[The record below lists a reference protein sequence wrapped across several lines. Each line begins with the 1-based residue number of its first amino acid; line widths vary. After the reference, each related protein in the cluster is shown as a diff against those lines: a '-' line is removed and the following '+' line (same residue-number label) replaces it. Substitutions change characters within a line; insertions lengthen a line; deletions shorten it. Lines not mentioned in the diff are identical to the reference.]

1 MFCAHCGKEIP
12 DIAAFCPYCGTA
24 VASFGDDK
32 SEPANEPVMD
42 VSQRVKEDGNSFHSD
57 NAFDSSE
64 FDRFMTRQEELETLY
79 QIKDV
84 MQEYEST
91 RKAADQ
97 YEEEAKALS
106 HWWCG
111 KAGYPTAC
119 YHAKNPFVMFGLIA
133 DIVLLLLTY
142 VLLFSFEK
150 PTTLVRYL
158 AVVLIGFYVIYYY
171 SYIGSLKKKA
181 SVCRAKQDKIIT
193 EKGDLLDHLP
203 DDMQDLSK
211 VDYLIHTLE
220 DNLAPSLQ
228 EAIKRARM
236 R

>member
-24 VASFGDDK
+24 VVPFEDDK
-32 SEPANEPVMD
+32 NEPADEPAVD
-42 VSQRVKEDGNSFHSD
+42 VSQRVEEGKNSFHPD
-57 NAFDSSE
+57 NAFDSSAP
-64 FDRFMTRQEELETLY
+64 DRPMTQQEELETLY
-79 QIKDV
+79 QIKGV
-84 MQEYEST
+84 MQEYESA

-97 YEEEAKALS
+97 YEDEAKILS

-111 KAGYPTAC
+111 KDGYPTAC
-119 YHAKNPFVMFGLIA
+119 YRAQNPIVIFGLFASI
-133 DIVLLLLTY
+133 DLLLLTY
-142 VLLFSFEK
+142 VLLFSFGK
-150 PTTLVRYL
+150 PTTPVYYL
-158 AVVLIGFYVIYYY
+158 AVVLIGLYVIYYY

-181 SVCRAKQDKIIT
+181 SACRARQDKIIT
-193 EKGDLLDHLP
+193 EKGDLLNHLP

-228 EAIKRARM
+228 GAIKRARM